1 MKKRRLGRIVEL
13 LVACAFLCVTG
24 AVAQDESGDWSLT
37 GADVGHSGWQKG
49 ERNLSPSNIASDF
62 KFLWKIKLGQPS
74 KLPPAFSEPLLA
86 GRLINAQGFK
96 DIVYWGS
103 ADTLYAVDSELGDLL
118 WKKEFPAKAA
128 PPANGCGASNLDIL
142 MEPPVVINF
151 NARRKRKPGEA
162 PPHRDPPPK
171 PDERRLGVSSGGAFA
186 GLKGIYVLTL
196 DGMLHEQ
203 VMTTG
208 ADFASPVK
216 FLPAANTGP
225 FGLNFFDHTI
235 FALTG
240 RDCGAA
246 PNALWAID
254 LTSANYPVA
263 SYPTEQTRLLDLAGP
278 LITPGGSAIFVTG
291 RGTSSSK
298 KELDAGG
305 VVAVSKDMKAEDWYM
320 PEGGMANYQFISPVT
335 FRYKGMQLVVA
346 PGDDGRIALLDAAS
360 LGGTDH
366 HTPLFETPPVSNPGQ
381 KHGWDGFA
389 AWIDQEGN
397 AWVFASVSAE
407 ISLNDP
413 AIKSRGPAV
422 HGGIVAFKV
431 NETDGKLALTP
442 AWISPDMVN
451 PAPPRVANGVVI
463 ALSSGNVSTHATLY
477 VLNAATGEELYS
489 SKNLIPTYT
498 GLSGVAVGDSHAF
511 FTDHDDILYSFGIGL
526 EH

>member
-1 MKKRRLGRIVEL
+1 MKKRRLGRIVEF

-24 AVAQDESGDWSLT
+24 AVAQDESGDWSMT
-37 GADVGHSGWQKG
+37 GADAGHSGWQKG
-49 ERNLSPSNIASDF
+49 ERNLSPNNIARDF
-62 KFLWKIKLGQPS
+62 RFLWKIKLGQPS
-74 KLPPAFSEPLLA
+74 KLPPTFSEPLLA

-103 ADTLYAVDSELGDLL
+103 PDTLYAVDSELGNLL
-118 WKKEFPAKAA
+118 WKKEFATKAA
-128 PPANGCGASNLDIL
+128 LPATGCGVSNLDIL
-142 MEPPVVINF
+142 MEPPVAINF
-151 NARRKRKPGEA
+151 NARRKRKPGEPA
-162 PPHRDPPPK
+162 PHRDPPPK
-171 PDERRLGVSSGGAFA
+171 PDERRLGNAPVGVFA
-186 GLKGIYVLTL
+186 GLKGIYVLTP

-208 ADFASPVK
+208 VDFGPPVK
-216 FLPAANTGP
+216 FLPAANTSP
-225 FGLNFFDHTI
+225 LGLNFFDHTI
-235 FALTG
+235 FAVTG
-240 RDCGAA
+240 RGCSAA

-254 LTSANYPVA
+254 LTSSDYPVA
-263 SYPTEQTRLLDLAGP
+263 SYPSEQARLLDLAGP
-278 LITPGGSAIFVTG
+278 LITPGGSAIIVTG

-298 KELDAGG
+298 KGLDTGG

-335 FRYKGMQLVVA
+335 FSYKGMQLVVA
-346 PGDDGRIALLDAAS
+346 PGNDGRIVLLDAAS

-366 HTPLFETPPVSNPGQ
+366 HTPLFETPPLSSPGQ

-389 AWIDQEGN
+389 TWQDKDGT
-397 AWVFASVSAE
+397 AWVFGSVSAG
-407 ISLNDP
+407 ISLNDLG
-413 AIKSRGPAV
+413 IKSSGPDA

-431 NETDGKLALTP
+431 DEANGKLALTP

-451 PAPPRVANGVVI
+451 PAPPRVTNGVVI
-463 ALSSGNVSTHATLY
+463 ALSSGNASTHATLY

-511 FTDHDDILYSFGIGL
+511 FTDHDNVLYSFGVGL